1 MNLYFCPDNYNL
13 WSITTSPRGIKI
25 ISNRKTQI
33 KMEF

>member
-13 WSITTSPRGIKI
+13 WSITSPRGIKI
-25 ISNRKTQI
+25 ISNRKMQI